1 MTRLLLLGLDCLGA
15 DVLREPLAAAM
26 PNLATIAASGPHG
39 VLESTLPP
47 ITVPAWTAMLTGRDP
62 GELGV
67 YGFRNRRTYGYGD
80 LVLATSAMVRAPR
93 VWDRMTVAGRPSL
106 VVGVPQTS
114 PPPSLLGSLV
124 TGFEGPLNRPG
135 AYTHPPELAREV
147 AEVVGEYL
155 FDVPE
160 FRKASLEEVRDTARA
175 MTERRF
181 RLMRHLLRT
190 RSWEFAMLHEIGP
203 DRIHHCFWSHHDRT
217 HPRHDPGTPYGRA
230 VVDYYSFLDDRIG
243 EMLADLPADAHV
255 LVASDHGAKAMYGGV
270 CVNEILRSA
279 GLLVL
284 RAEPGGPAP
293 LAPDMVNW
301 ERTAAWAEG
310 GYYSRVFFNIKGR
323 EPHGSVPPDQRDE
336 LAGRLRTL
344 LGTVDLGDGRML
356 RNRVEEPARLYRR
369 VRGLPPDLMVFFE
382 GEHWRAIGS
391 VGLGR
396 HWVTANDTGVDE
408 ANHTRA
414 GMYALR
420 TVGSAPQRG
429 EWRDASIL
437 DVAPTVLGLLGLPP
451 DETLT
456 GRDLLSW
463 KARPAAPYQARAWYA
478 AAGMLGRVTVLE
490 TGTGSAAV
498 TLPVWRVEEGAHYYH
513 VPRELLCGH
522 REEPF
527 LRSADP
533 AGLRALHWGQALVTV
548 SPYGYHGGPSYGTDP
563 GPGTF
568 AELADR
574 MLDLAAEW
582 DVSVVLSHYLFE
594 DRDMAWITALAE
606 RGGVPLVL
614 GADCGMDLV
623 WSSVGEYLAR
633 LGSSRRSVRKAHA
646 RICQS
651 ALEWTVHHGPG
662 TGPGQ
667 GAAARLFADY
677 TARFDHANPPPW
689 SLVEAVADGR
699 SVDRVLMS
707 VAEPGGEARSI
718 MAALIKDGV
727 LYPKFFGTVQPR
739 ADYFDL
745 AFCRLIEYALA
756 GGYRRIEFGG
766 GTHQAKLL
774 RGARLRYALGV
785 LFVRDLA
792 LRGPALAAARQI
804 SSAKLR
810 HFGEL
815 AARWQVDHQIP
826 SPPAALDLASCE

>member
-26 PNLATIAASGPHG
+26 PNLAALAGSGPHG

-67 YGFRNRRTYGYGD
+67 YGFRNRRTYSYDD

-93 VWDRMTVAGRPSL
+93 VWDRMTAADRPSL

-114 PPPSLLGSLV
+114 PPRPLLGNLV
-124 TGFEGPLNRPG
+124 TGFEGPLNRTG
-135 AYTHPPELAREV
+135 TYTYPPELAGEI
-147 AEVVGEYL
+147 ADVVGEYL

-160 FRKASLEEVRDTARA
+160 FRQASLEDVRDTAQA

-203 DRIHHCFWSHHDRT
+203 DRIHHCFWSHHDPA
-217 HPRHDPGTPYGRA
+217 HPRHDPSTPYRRT
-230 VVDYYSFLDDRIG
+230 VVDYYRFLDERIG
-243 EMLADLPADAHV
+243 ELLADLPKDVHV
-255 LVASDHGAKAMYGGV
+255 LVASDHGAKAMHGGV
-270 CVNEILRSA
+270 CVNEVLRGA

-284 RAEPGGPAP
+284 REEPRWPTP
-293 LAPDMVNW
+293 LAPEMVDW

-310 GYYSRVFFNIKGR
+310 GYYSRVFFNIKDR
-323 EPHGSVPPDQRDE
+323 EPRGSVPPEQRDE
-336 LAGRLRTL
+336 LADRIRTL
-344 LGTVDLGDGRML
+344 LGTVDLGDDRIL

-369 VRGLPPDLMVFFE
+369 VRGLPPDLMIFFE

-391 VGLGR
+391 VGFGR

-420 TVGSAPQRG
+420 VAGTVPRRG
-429 EWRDASIL
+429 GWRDASIL
-437 DVAPTVLGLLGLPP
+437 DVTPTVLGLLGLPP
-451 DETLT
+451 DETLA
-456 GRDLLSW
+456 GRDLLAW
-463 KARPAAPYQARAWYA
+463 KARAAVPYQTRGWYA
-478 AAGMLGRVTVLE
+478 AAGLLDRVTVLE
-490 TGTGSAAV
+490 TGTGSGAV
-498 TLPVWRVEEGAHYYH
+498 TLPAWRVEEDAHYYH
-513 VPRELLCGH
+513 VPRNLLCGH

-527 LRSADP
+527 LGPVDP
-533 AGLRALHWGQALVTV
+533 AELRALSWGPALVTV
-548 SPYGYHGGPSYGTDP
+548 SPYGYHGGPAYGTGREP
-563 GPGTF
+563 GAF

-574 MLDLAAEW
+574 MLGLAAEW

-594 DRDMAWITALAE
+594 DRDMAWIEALAQ

-623 WSSVGEYLAR
+623 WSSVGEYLAGF
-633 LGSSRRSVRKAHA
+633 GSSRRSVRKAHA
-646 RICQS
+646 RLRRS
-651 ALEWTVHHGPG
+651 TLDWTMHRAPG
-662 TGPGQ
+662 AGPGQ
-667 GAAARLFADY
+667 GAAVRLFADY
-677 TARFDHANPPPW
+677 TARFDHTNPPPR
-689 SLVEAVADGR
+689 SLLQAVADGR
-699 SVDRVLMS
+699 AIDRVLLS

-718 MAALIKDGV
+718 MAALIQDGV

-739 ADYFDL
+739 TDYFDL
-745 AFCRLIEYALA
+745 AYGRLIEYALA

-785 LFVRDLA
+785 LFVRDPA
-792 LRGPALAAARQI
+792 LRGPALTAARQI

-810 HFGEL
+810 HFSEL
-815 AARWQVDHQIP
+815 AARWQVDHHAP
-826 SPPAALDLASCE
+826 SPPAALDLALI